1 MKINFILLFIFFYS
15 CHSSDWI
22 VIDFKNKFNDVQ
34 DSIIYCNNFL
44 DQNPFYNFNNIDI
57 DLENKICINGKV
69 ASTYIND
76 KLEIDSNS
84 YDALKFTKNEID
96 RFCKVLFFLKTNDIN
111 GIQLNQEINNKL
123 VFEYKGSESME
134 FDERKNIVIINDN
147 HLFDFENNARYK
159 VLDEKENLLLFRYVK

>member
-1 MKINFILLFIFFYS
+1 M
-15 CHSSDWI
+15 
-22 VIDFKNKFNDVQ
+22 
-34 DSIIYCNNFL
+34 
-44 DQNPFYNFNNIDI
+44 
-57 DLENKICINGKV
+57 
-69 ASTYIND
+69 
-76 KLEIDSNS
+76 
-84 YDALKFTKNEID
+84 
-96 RFCKVLFFLKTNDIN
+96 FFLKTNDIN